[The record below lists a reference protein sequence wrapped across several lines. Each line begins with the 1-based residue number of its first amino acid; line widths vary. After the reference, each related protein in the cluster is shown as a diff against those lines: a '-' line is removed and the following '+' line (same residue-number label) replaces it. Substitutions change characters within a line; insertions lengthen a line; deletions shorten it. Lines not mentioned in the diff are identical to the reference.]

1 MTEKTTKK
9 KTSSKK
15 TKTTG
20 TPPSAVAEEEK
31 DDAKTPT
38 KEQHF
43 LPEEEE
49 EQQQM
54 MPSSVVKKLPQITVA
69 RLLNETQLGV
79 AMHKRIVRQM
89 TELRHVSGNEKF
101 LQDVCT
107 CLLHVLLEYKVY
119 QVVFVVV
126 FIIVFISSRL
136 YPRLRRVILRMK
148 WIFRDERDT
157 KFFSFFIVPLFV
169 SLDFQSII
177 FV

>member
-1 MTEKTTKK
+1 MTVEKTTKK
-9 KTSSKK
+9 KTSKK
-15 TKTTG
+15 TKTT
-20 TPPSAVAEEEK
+20 PPSFVAEEEK

-49 EQQQM
+49 EEQQQT
-54 MPSSVVKKLPQITVA
+54 MPSSAVKKLPQITVA

-79 AMHKRIVRQM
+79 AMHKRIARQM

-126 FIIVFISSRL
+126 FISSRL
-136 YPRLRRVILRMK
+136 YPPRLRRVILRMK

-157 KFFSFFIVPLFV
+157 NFFFFFHRSPFCV
-169 SLDFQSII
+169 S
-177 FV
+177 

>member
-9 KTSSKK
+9 KTSKK

-20 TPPSAVAEEEK
+20 TPPSFVAEEEK

-38 KEQHF
+38 KQQHF

-49 EQQQM
+49 EQQQQMM
-54 MPSSVVKKLPQITVA
+54 MPSSAVKKLPQITVA

-119 QVVFVVV
+119 LLSLSKSSLLLLSLYRRV
-126 FIIVFISSRL
+126 FILV
-136 YPRLRRVILRMK
+136 
-148 WIFRDERDT
+148 
-157 KFFSFFIVPLFV
+157 
-169 SLDFQSII
+169 
-177 FV
+177 

>member
-9 KTSSKK
+9 KTSKK
-15 TKTTG
+15 TKTT
-20 TPPSAVAEEEK
+20 TPPSFVAEEEK

-38 KEQHF
+38 KEQHS
-43 LPEEEE
+43 PEE
-49 EQQQM
+49 EQQQQQT
-54 MPSSVVKKLPQITVA
+54 MPSSAVKKLPQITVA

-79 AMHKRIVRQM
+79 AMHKRIARQM

-126 FIIVFISSRL
+126 FIISSRL

>member
-9 KTSSKK
+9 KTSKK
-15 TKTTG
+15 TKTTV

-38 KEQHF
+38 KQQHF

-49 EQQQM
+49 QQQQQT
-54 MPSSVVKKLPQITVA
+54 MPSSAVKKLPQITVA

-119 QVVFVVV
+119 QVVFRRLY
-126 FIIVFISSRL
+126 ISSRL
-136 YPRLRRVILRMK
+136 YPPRLRRVILRMK

>member
-9 KTSSKK
+9 KTSKK

-20 TPPSAVAEEEK
+20 TPPSFVAEEEK

-38 KEQHF
+38 KQQHF

-49 EQQQM
+49 QQQQQQM
-54 MPSSVVKKLPQITVA
+54 MPRSAVKKLPEITVA

-119 QVVFVVV
+119 LLSLSKSSLLLLSLYRRV
-126 FIIVFISSRL
+126 FILV
-136 YPRLRRVILRMK
+136 
-148 WIFRDERDT
+148 
-157 KFFSFFIVPLFV
+157 
-169 SLDFQSII
+169 
-177 FV
+177 

>member
-9 KTSSKK
+9 KTSKK

-31 DDAKTPT
+31 DDATPT
-38 KEQHF
+38 KQQHF
-43 LPEEEE
+43 LPEEQQQ
-49 EQQQM
+49 QQQM
-54 MPSSVVKKLPQITVA
+54 MPSSAVKKLPQITVA

-119 QVVFVVV
+119 LL
-126 FIIVFISSRL
+126 SLCGRL
-136 YPRLRRVILRMK
+136 YYCLYIVASLSP
-148 WIFRDERDT
+148 
-157 KFFSFFIVPLFV
+157 SFEK
-169 SLDFQSII
+169 SDFENEMD
-177 FV
+177 F

>member
-9 KTSSKK
+9 KTSKK

-38 KEQHF
+38 KEQHS
-43 LPEEEE
+43 PEE
-49 EQQQM
+49 EQQQQQT
-54 MPSSVVKKLPQITVA
+54 MPSSAVKKLPQITVA

-119 QVVFVVV
+119 LL
-126 FIIVFISSRL
+126 SLCGRL
-136 YPRLRRVILRMK
+136 YYCLYNIVVLIL
-148 WIFRDERDT
+148 
-157 KFFSFFIVPLFV
+157 V
-169 SLDFQSII
+169 
-177 FV
+177 

>member
-9 KTSSKK
+9 KTSTK

-20 TPPSAVAEEEK
+20 TPPSFVAEEEK

-38 KEQHF
+38 KQQHF

-49 EQQQM
+49 EEQQQQM
-54 MPSSVVKKLPQITVA
+54 MPSSAVKKLPQITVA

-119 QVVFVVV
+119 LL
-126 FIIVFISSRL
+126 SLCGRL
-136 YPRLRRVILRMK
+136 YICLYIVASLSP
-148 WIFRDERDT
+148 
-157 KFFSFFIVPLFV
+157 SFEK
-169 SLDFQSII
+169 SDFENEMD
-177 FV
+177 F

>member
-49 EQQQM
+49 QQQQM

-119 QVVFVVV
+119 LL
-126 FIIVFISSRL
+126 SLCGRL
-136 YPRLRRVILRMK
+136 YYCLYIVASLS
-148 WIFRDERDT
+148 
-157 KFFSFFIVPLFV
+157 SFEK
-169 SLDFQSII
+169 SDFENEMD
-177 FV
+177 F

>member
-9 KTSSKK
+9 KTSKK
-15 TKTTG
+15 TKTT

-49 EQQQM
+49 QQQQM
-54 MPSSVVKKLPQITVA
+54 MPSSAVKKLPQITVA

-119 QVVFVVV
+119 QVVFR
-126 FIIVFISSRL
+126 RL
-136 YPRLRRVILRMK
+136 YIVASLS
-148 WIFRDERDT
+148 
-157 KFFSFFIVPLFV
+157 SF
-169 SLDFQSII
+169 
-177 FV
+177 

>member
-9 KTSSKK
+9 KTSKK

-38 KEQHF
+38 KEQHS
-43 LPEEEE
+43 PEE
-49 EQQQM
+49 EQQQQQT
-54 MPSSVVKKLPQITVA
+54 MPSSAVKKLPQITVA

-79 AMHKRIVRQM
+79 AMHKRIARQM

-126 FIIVFISSRL
+126 FIYRRVFI
-136 YPRLRRVILRMK
+136 
-148 WIFRDERDT
+148 
-157 KFFSFFIVPLFV
+157 PLV
-169 SLDFQSII
+169 
-177 FV
+177 

>member
-15 TKTTG
+15 TKTT
-20 TPPSAVAEEEK
+20 TPPSFVAEEEK
-31 DDAKTPT
+31 DDAKTPA

-49 EQQQM
+49 EEQQQT
-54 MPSSVVKKLPQITVA
+54 MPSSAVKKLPQITVA

-107 CLLHVLLEYKVY
+107 CLLHVLLEYKRDLHTERVIR
-119 QVVFVVV
+119 
-126 FIIVFISSRL
+126 FIIAFTSHREPGHEEEADEFCESLIRFLLNVTAAKD
-136 YPRLRRVILRMK
+136 RR
-148 WIFRDERDT
+148 FGFERV
-157 KFFSFFIVPLFV
+157 K
-169 SLDFQSII
+169 
-177 FV
+177 

>member
-49 EQQQM
+49 EEEQQT
-54 MPSSVVKKLPQITVA
+54 MPSSAVKKLPQITVA

-119 QVVFVVV
+119 QVVFR
-126 FIIVFISSRL
+126 RL
-136 YPRLRRVILRMK
+136 YIVASLSSFEKRVILRMK

-157 KFFSFFIVPLFV
+157 NFFSFFIVPLFV

>member
-1 MTEKTTKK
+1 MTVEKTTKK
-9 KTSSKK
+9 KTSKK
-15 TKTTG
+15 TKTT
-20 TPPSAVAEEEK
+20 TPPSFVAEEEK

-43 LPEEEE
+43 LPEEEEE

-79 AMHKRIVRQM
+79 AMHKRIARQM

-126 FIIVFISSRL
+126 FISSRL
-136 YPRLRRVILRMK
+136 YPPRLRRVILRMK

>member
-9 KTSSKK
+9 KTSKK
-15 TKTTG
+15 TKTT
-20 TPPSAVAEEEK
+20 PPSFVAEEEK

-38 KEQHF
+38 KQQHF
-43 LPEEEE
+43 LPEEEEE

-54 MPSSVVKKLPQITVA
+54 MPSSAVKKLPQITVA

-79 AMHKRIVRQM
+79 AMHKRIARQM

-119 QVVFVVV
+119 QVVFR
-126 FIIVFISSRL
+126 RL
-136 YPRLRRVILRMK
+136 YIVASLS
-148 WIFRDERDT
+148 
-157 KFFSFFIVPLFV
+157 SFEK
-169 SLDFQSII
+169 SDFENEMD
-177 FV
+177 F

>member
-15 TKTTG
+15 TKTT
-20 TPPSAVAEEEK
+20 TPPSFVAEEEK

-49 EQQQM
+49 EEQQQT
-54 MPSSVVKKLPQITVA
+54 MPSSAVKKLPQITVA

-119 QVVFVVV
+119 LL
-126 FIIVFISSRL
+126 SLCGRL
-136 YPRLRRVILRMK
+136 YYCLYIVASLSP
-148 WIFRDERDT
+148 
-157 KFFSFFIVPLFV
+157 SFEK
-169 SLDFQSII
+169 SDFENEMD
-177 FV
+177 F

>member
-9 KTSSKK
+9 KTSKK

-38 KEQHF
+38 KEQHS
-43 LPEEEE
+43 PEE
-49 EQQQM
+49 EQQQQQT
-54 MPSSVVKKLPQITVA
+54 MPSSAVKKLPQITVA

-79 AMHKRIVRQM
+79 AMHKRIARQM

-126 FIIVFISSRL
+126 FISSRL
-136 YPRLRRVILRMK
+136 YPRLKRVILRMK

-157 KFFSFFIVPLFV
+157 NFFSFFIVPLFV

>member
-9 KTSSKK
+9 KTSTK

-20 TPPSAVAEEEK
+20 TPPSFVAEEEK

-38 KEQHF
+38 KQQHF

-49 EQQQM
+49 EQQQQMM
-54 MPSSVVKKLPQITVA
+54 MPSSAVKKLPQITVA

-119 QVVFVVV
+119 LSLSSSLF
-126 FIIVFISSRL
+126 VFISSSL
-136 YPRLRRVILRMK
+136 S
-148 WIFRDERDT
+148 
-157 KFFSFFIVPLFV
+157 SFE
-169 SLDFQSII
+169 SDFENEI
-177 FV
+177 

>member
-49 EQQQM
+49 EEQQQM

-79 AMHKRIVRQM
+79 AMHKRIARQM

-119 QVVFVVV
+119 LL
-126 FIIVFISSRL
+126 SLCGRL
-136 YPRLRRVILRMK
+136 YYCLYIVASLS
-148 WIFRDERDT
+148 
-157 KFFSFFIVPLFV
+157 SFEK
-169 SLDFQSII
+169 SDFENEMD
-177 FV
+177 F

>member
-9 KTSSKK
+9 KTSKK
-15 TKTTG
+15 TKTT
-20 TPPSAVAEEEK
+20 TPPSFVAEEEK
-31 DDAKTPT
+31 DDAKTPA

-49 EQQQM
+49 EEQQQT
-54 MPSSVVKKLPQITVA
+54 MPSSAVKKLPQITVA

-119 QVVFVVV
+119 QVVFRRLY
-126 FIIVFISSRL
+126 ISSRL
-136 YPRLRRVILRMK
+136 YPPRLRRVILRMK

-157 KFFSFFIVPLFV
+157 NFFSFFIVPLFV

>member
-9 KTSSKK
+9 KTSKK

-43 LPEEEE
+43 LPEEEQ
-49 EQQQM
+49 QQQM

-119 QVVFVVV
+119 LL
-126 FIIVFISSRL
+126 SLCGRL
-136 YPRLRRVILRMK
+136 YYCLYIVASLS
-148 WIFRDERDT
+148 
-157 KFFSFFIVPLFV
+157 SFEK
-169 SLDFQSII
+169 SDFENEMD
-177 FV
+177 F

>member
-9 KTSSKK
+9 KTSKK

-119 QVVFVVV
+119 LL
-126 FIIVFISSRL
+126 SLCGRL
-136 YPRLRRVILRMK
+136 YYCLYIVASLS
-148 WIFRDERDT
+148 
-157 KFFSFFIVPLFV
+157 SFEK
-169 SLDFQSII
+169 SDFENEMD
-177 FV
+177 F